1 MKEPR
6 SELFHENI
14 FQTRNIIP
22 SFIFHKFLFSYIN
35 FLKVGSKCT
44 HTNKALVC
52 LLVWRNMIYDK
63 TVVSYSSLCV
73 QHLVYVWHAVM
84 VKKISVEGIN
94 KQVNKERN
102 EGITLET
109 LTIIQLRL

>member
-1 MKEPR
+1 M
-6 SELFHENI
+6 
-14 FQTRNIIP
+14 
-22 SFIFHKFLFSYIN
+22 
-35 FLKVGSKCT
+35 
-44 HTNKALVC
+44 C

-73 QHLVYVWHAVM
+73 QHLVYVWHAVV
-84 VKKISVEGIN
+84 VKKKKSVEGIN

-109 LTIIQLRL
+109 LNIIQLRLCQGLTDYYYKVTIDTLSWE